1 MSLSAAPPPA
11 ALEELRVKSDR
22 RLVHALLLT
31 MSFPAA
37 FFAAIDLLGIRPGE
51 TSLESRLLSRAL
63 SLAVPLGGLWLVR
76 RSHTREAL
84 SRSTFL
90 IALFSVPVLIAVLLQ
105 QPRGSTI
112 ALTAY
117 LMVLGVMYGALPNSL
132 LRQIVPPLLLSAF
145 LSWARVW
152 WLNGPSDGGQASDL
166 VVLAFLNTIGVI
178 AARRRLSLQDRV
190 SDSWRME
197 AEARERERA
206 AVDRA
211 LQAAQELKALR
222 GIIPICANCK
232 QVRTDAGEWQQI
244 ERYVHEHSD
253 ANFSHGV
260 CPTCAQRLYGEF
272 LNPAPDEGKTGQE

>member
-1 MSLSAAPPPA
+1 MIPAAPPPA

-22 RLVHALLLT
+22 RLVQALLLT
-31 MSFPAA
+31 ISFPAA

-51 TSLESRLLSRAL
+51 TSFASRVFIRAL

-90 IALFSVPVLIAVLLQ
+90 TALFTVPVLVTVVLQ

-132 LRQIVPPLLLSAF
+132 LRQVAPPLLLSAF

-152 WLNGPSDGGQASDL
+152 WLDGPSDGGMAADL
-166 VVLAFLNTIGVI
+166 VVLVFLNIIGVV
-178 AARRRLSLQDRV
+178 AVRRRLALQDRV

-206 AVDRA
+206 AIHHA
-211 LQAAQELKALR
+211 QLAAQELKALR

-244 ERYVHEHSD
+244 ERYVHEHTD

-260 CPTCAQRLYGEF
+260 CPSCAQRLYGEF
-272 LNPAPDEGKTGQE
+272 LTTAPDDGGKAGPL

>member
-1 MSLSAAPPPA
+1 MSPPVPPA
-11 ALEELRVKSDR
+11 PAPLEELRVKSDR
-22 RLVHALLLT
+22 RLVQVLLLT
-31 MSFPAA
+31 ISFPAA

-51 TSLESRLLSRAL
+51 TSLGSRFFIRAL

-90 IALFSVPVLIAVLLQ
+90 VALFSVPVLITVLLQ

-112 ALTAY
+112 VLTAY

-132 LRQIVPPLLLSAF
+132 LRQVVPPLLLSAF

-152 WLNGPSDGGQASDL
+152 WLNGPSDGGMAADL
-166 VVLAFLNTIGVI
+166 VVLAFLNTIGVV
-178 AARRRLSLQDRV
+178 AVRRRLSLQDRV
-190 SDSWRME
+190 SESWNME
-197 AEARERERA
+197 AEARERERT
-206 AVDRA
+206 AVHSA
-211 LQAAQELKALR
+211 QVAAQELKALR

-260 CPTCAQRLYGEF
+260 CPSCAKQLYGEF
-272 LNPAPDEGKTGQE
+272 LPTTPEDGGKAGQ

>member
-1 MSLSAAPPPA
+1 MIPAAPPPA

-22 RLVHALLLT
+22 RLVQALLLT
-31 MSFPAA
+31 ISFPAA
-37 FFAAIDLLGIRPGE
+37 FFAGVDLLGIRPGE
-51 TSLESRLLSRAL
+51 TSFASRLFIRVL

-76 RSHTREAL
+76 RSHTREAF

-90 IALFSVPVLIAVLLQ
+90 VALFSVPVLITVLLQ

-112 ALTAY
+112 VLTAY

-132 LRQIVPPLLLSAF
+132 LRQVAPPLLLSAF

-152 WLNGPSDGGQASDL
+152 RLNGPSDGGMAADL
-166 VVLAFLNTIGVI
+166 VVLAFLNIIGVL
-178 AARRRLSLQDRV
+178 AVRRRLALQDRV

-206 AVDRA
+206 AIHSA
-211 LQAAQELKALR
+211 YLATQELKALR
-222 GIIPICANCK
+222 GIIPICASCK

-244 ERYVHEHSD
+244 ERYVQEHTD

-260 CPTCAQRLYGEF
+260 CPSCAQRLYGEF
-272 LNPAPDEGKTGQE
+272 LPTAPEDGGKAGPL